1 MKKIMLL
8 MILMCQM
15 FCPLSAPAQDSGPSR
30 VEELLLQDSMLVLWS
45 MGLKESEP
53 KNQDTLCRDALFF
66 VILSEDSFVC
76 GVERSRYPE
85 LFRGIPENYQGF
97 ISKRKVEEAARTI
110 FGQEVSQHV
119 AFKGSYF
126 DGNGYFL
133 DFGAL
138 SDKTGNICNLSPDN
152 LLPGYANVEM
162 MEPIDEKH
170 WEMFG
175 RLQRF
180 KEVDGGEIVWKE
192 ATFHVIVHHQ
202 DGKLLLRSFEFTEQA
217 MG

>member
-1 MKKIMLL
+1 MNKILL
-8 MILMCQM
+8 LVVSACLLL
-15 FCPLSAPAQDSGPSR
+15 CPLSASAQGNAPSR
-30 VEELLLQDSMLVLWS
+30 AEVLVMKDNLLILWS
-45 MGLKESEP
+45 MGLTKSAP
-53 KNQDTLCRDALFF
+53 KSQEALCVDRRMDPDLFQ
-66 VILSEDSFVC
+66 
-76 GVERSRYPE
+76 
-85 LFRGIPENYQGF
+85 GIPERYMGF
-97 ISKRKVEEAARTI
+97 VPKQKVEESARTI

>member
-97 ISKRKVEEAARTI
+97 ISKRKVEEAARTRT
-110 FGQEVSQHV
+110 
-119 AFKGSYF
+119 
-126 DGNGYFL
+126 
-133 DFGAL
+133 
-138 SDKTGNICNLSPDN
+138 TGGLVMSIS
-152 LLPGYANVEM
+152 
-162 MEPIDEKH
+162 
-170 WEMFG
+170 
-175 RLQRF
+175 R
-180 KEVDGGEIVWKE
+180 
-192 ATFHVIVHHQ
+192 
-202 DGKLLLRSFEFTEQA
+202 
-217 MG
+217 

>member
-1 MKKIMLL
+1 MNKILL
-8 MILMCQM
+8 LVVSACLLL
-15 FCPLSAPAQDSGPSR
+15 CPLSASAQGNSPSR
-30 VEELLLQDSMLVLWS
+30 AEVLVMEDNLLVLWS
-45 MGLKESEP
+45 MGLM
-53 KNQDTLCRDALFF
+53 KNASKSQEALCRDALFF
-66 VILSEDSFVC
+66 LILKEGSAC
-76 GVERSRYPE
+76 GVDRRMDPD
-85 LFRGIPENYQGF
+85 LFQGIPERYMGF
-97 ISKRKVEEAARTI
+97 VPKQKVEESARTI

-138 SDKTGNICNLSPDN
+138 SDKTGNICNLSPDD
-152 LLPGYANVEM
+152 LLPGYTNVEM

-180 KEVDGGEIVWKE
+180 KEVDGGEIIWKE